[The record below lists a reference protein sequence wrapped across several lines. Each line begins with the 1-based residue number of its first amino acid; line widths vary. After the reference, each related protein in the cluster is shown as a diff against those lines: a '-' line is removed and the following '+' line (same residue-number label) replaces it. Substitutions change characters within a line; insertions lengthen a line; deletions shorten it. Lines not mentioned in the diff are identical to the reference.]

1 MNNVK
6 WSSDKA
12 RKKMSCL
19 SSKPASNFR
28 VKTKQKSKRDH
39 FLTWP
44 FLFKKDKLCNE
55 FLINKY
61 YVSLFFH
68 IRINYF
74 LLWKGSLDTK
84 HCPCFSFPRSIK
96 KNNNKDRKIERI
108 SLKITNKNAASPHGF
123 KNFKW
128 WETRIF
134 FLALTRQESESFR
147 RWGPIPNKLTWR

>member
-1 MNNVK
+1 MKRVLFLKSSVNLSEMYCYDKITIFFYNKCVRYGQYGHLIRMNNVK

-84 HCPCFSFPRSIK
+84 HCPCFSFPWSIK
-96 KNNNKDRKIERI
+96 KTIIKTEK
-108 SLKITNKNAASPHGF
+108 
-123 KNFKW
+123 
-128 WETRIF
+128 
-134 FLALTRQESESFR
+134 
-147 RWGPIPNKLTWR
+147 